1 MEPLTDYIKTIVP
14 ISDNE
19 LIEIRDSFKSKILEK
34 GTFLLKAGQYCDCY
48 YFVANG
54 TLRIYTVINDQEI
67 TGWFAFRDYFFTE
80 LESYV
85 SKSQT
90 RFNIQVIEKS
100 EVFYIQRKSMDVMS
114 IKYPKWNVFVRK
126 IWELSFIKLQQVA
139 LSFQTKTASERYEDL
154 FNHPHFIQKTKQ
166 RDLAS
171 MLGITKSSLSRLRRK
186 R

>member
-1 MEPLTDYIKTIVP
+1 MKTLTDYIKTIVS

-19 LIEIRDSFKSKILEK
+19 LIEITDSFQSKILEK
-34 GTFLLKAGQYCDCY
+34 DTYLIKAGQYCDSY
-48 YFVANG
+48 YFVVEG
-54 TLRIYTVINDQEI
+54 ILRIYTEINDKEI
-67 TGWFAFRDYFFTE
+67 TSWFAFKDYFFTE

-90 RFNIQVIEKS
+90 RFNIQAIEKC
-100 EVFYIQRKSMDVMS
+100 EVFYIQRKSMDTLS
-114 IKYPKWNVFVRK
+114 LKYPKWNEFIRK
-126 IWELSFIKLQQVA
+126 IWELSFIKLQQVV
-139 LSFQTKTASERYEDL
+139 LSFQTQTAGERYEDL

-166 RDLAS
+166 RYLAS